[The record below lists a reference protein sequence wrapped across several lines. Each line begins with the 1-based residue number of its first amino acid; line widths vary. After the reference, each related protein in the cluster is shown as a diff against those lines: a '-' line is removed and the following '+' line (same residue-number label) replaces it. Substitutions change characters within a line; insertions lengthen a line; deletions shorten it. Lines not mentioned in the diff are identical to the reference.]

1 MFNYLTNTNNLHNI
15 LWVYSPDQSRGN
27 RTTYY
32 PGSAY
37 VDIAALDVYVDD
49 PVRYIVDRNFKI
61 TCTFL
66 DYYEWL

>member
-15 LWVYSPDQSRGN
+15 LWVYSPDQSRAN

-32 PGSAY
+32 PGSSY

-49 PVRYIVDRNFKI
+49 PVRYIVD
-61 TCTFL
+61 
-66 DYYEWL
+66 